1 MQSQFSKKLSFIA
14 QIKMT
19 LKLIFILLCLG
30 HTSIIW
36 ANQAPP
42 KATWYRYYDSKG
54 VANISTNVTPN
65 HIRYGYE
72 ALDQNMQVIKRNN
85 PYNAEA
91 DVKKAPQRAEQALQ
105 REQDEKLKRAYTN
118 SQVAL
123 SKRNDALRNIK
134 KQILFQQEQLKQLQ
148 NDRIMFK
155 RQEMEFTRKA
165 KPVPGHLKS
174 TLEYNQV
181 NLNNR
186 KKSIHNLQM
195 RYRKTQADY
204 DKIIKRLKELE
215 DK

>member
-19 LKLIFILLCLG
+19 FKLIFILLCLG
-30 HTSIIW
+30 HTSISW
-36 ANQAPP
+36 ANQAAP
-42 KATWYRYYDSKG
+42 KATWYRYYDNKG

-65 HIRYGYE
+65 HIRHGYE

-91 DVKKAPQRAEQALQ
+91 DVKKAPQRAEQAIK

-165 KPVPGHLKS
+165 KPVPAHLKS

-186 KKSIHNLQM
+186 KKSIHNLQT